1 MISAKFYL
9 IDIFILPHTETVTV
23 ECKTRLHE
31 CVTCIEQAE
40 IAVTELEQRNN
51 TEVGGN
57 LDSQREEIKGMS
69 HFFQSIVHI
78 YNRLS

>member
-1 MISAKFYL
+1 M
-9 IDIFILPHTETVTV
+9 

-51 TEVGGN
+51 TEVGGK

-69 HFFQSIVHI
+69 SSITVVLDVSFTQSCSCHVI
-78 YNRLS
+78 

>member
-1 MISAKFYL
+1 ML
-9 IDIFILPHTETVTV
+9 LHTETVTV

-51 TEVGGN
+51 TEVGSK
-57 LDSQREEIKGMS
+57 LDSQREEIKGM
-69 HFFQSIVHI
+69 HA
-78 YNRLS
+78 

>member
-1 MISAKFYL
+1 M
-9 IDIFILPHTETVTV
+9 

-51 TEVGGN
+51 TEVGGK

-69 HFFQSIVHI
+69 SSIIVLLDLSFTQSCHVI
-78 YNRLS
+78 